1 MASVGNLCDS
11 QPHFLKT
18 ELDNNSTRIGKDEWN
33 AYFEWYF
40 EAFKCYQ
47 ASEVACLQNKS
58 FRLNRG
64 YWTFK
69 EKRKWPPCWV
79 APPPSHLRLRP
90 CSLRLLEP
98 LMLSDLPLPASLP
111 PIPISL
117 SLKLSPLRIPVNLRV
132 HMFPGLK
139 LTYDP

>member
-1 MASVGNLCDS
+1 MWETFEIPSLT
-11 QPHFLKT
+11 FLKLNWTIIALELAKMNGMPISSGILRLSNVTKHLKLPVYRIKVLDLT
-18 ELDNNSTRIGKDEWN
+18 EAIG
-33 AYFEWYF
+33 
-40 EAFKCYQ
+40 
-47 ASEVACLQNKS
+47 L
-58 FRLNRG
+58 L
-64 YWTFK
+64 
-69 EKRKWPPCWV
+69 KRKENGLP
-79 APPPSHLRLRP
+79 AGSPPPSHLRLRP